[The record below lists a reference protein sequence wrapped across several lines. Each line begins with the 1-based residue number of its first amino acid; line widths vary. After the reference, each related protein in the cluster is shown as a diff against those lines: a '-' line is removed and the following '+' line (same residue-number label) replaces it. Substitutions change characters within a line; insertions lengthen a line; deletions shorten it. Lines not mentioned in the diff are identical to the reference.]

1 MANHWAIAIGIN
13 QYHHLPPLRYARQD
27 ARALRNFLVNEV
39 RLPPNHCW
47 LFTDAARTVTEQEAL
62 AQPEAILACLQQ
74 LALQVQPDDR
84 VWCFFSGYGLCQEQ
98 TDYLVPIAGDPD
110 HLADTAI
117 PVRALLE
124 TLAALPTQQVLLLLD
139 MSRSQEAIALT
150 TNLGAQTAALAGELG
165 IATLLSCCPGQVSH
179 EVANV
184 GHGLFTEAL
193 LGALRQ
199 PPPLD
204 LQTLD
209 QFLRDRLP
217 ELCRTHRQPL
227 QNPFVIVPPDRFSQI
242 ILERSGQPPLPPPAA
257 ADFPEWEVPPP
268 LFVRTASPQENRAPE
283 PPLVPDPLAAPTA
296 IVLPPSRA
304 PRVAPPPTMPSEGR
318 WSAPSWDPLD
328 ALSAP
333 PRPLGMPPHH
343 TDEPTAARSPA
354 SPSPM
359 PSEPPINATDPVG
372 PSPVSDRTFWGRFLL
387 WGGAAVFLL
396 IVSILARNWAALNM
410 PADPLA
416 VVTASPGTAS
426 PNPTP
431 EATLTPLPPVSP
443 PLDPEALRHTN
454 QIVLTAAEGLIAQAP
469 YQASSYSKAIALA
482 SKIQPGEP
490 LYEEAQIAMEM
501 WSREI
506 MTIARERAAWGNRQQ
521 AIAAARL
528 VPPAQAKVYA
538 EAQAAIAQWQ

>member
-1 MANHWAIAIGIN
+1 
-13 QYHHLPPLRYARQD
+13 
-27 ARALRNFLVNEV
+27 
-39 RLPPNHCW
+39 
-47 LFTDAARTVTEQEAL
+47 
-62 AQPEAILACLQQ
+62 
-74 LALQVQPDDR
+74 
-84 VWCFFSGYGLCQEQ
+84 
-98 TDYLVPIAGDPD
+98 
-110 HLADTAI
+110 
-117 PVRALLE
+117 
-124 TLAALPTQQVLLLLD
+124 
-139 MSRSQEAIALT
+139 
-150 TNLGAQTAALAGELG
+150 
-165 IATLLSCCPGQVSH
+165 
-179 EVANV
+179 
-184 GHGLFTEAL
+184 
-193 LGALRQ
+193 
-199 PPPLD
+199 
-204 LQTLD
+204 
-209 QFLRDRLP
+209 
-217 ELCRTHRQPL
+217 
-227 QNPFVIVPPDRFSQI
+227 
-242 ILERSGQPPLPPPAA
+242 
-257 ADFPEWEVPPP
+257 
-268 LFVRTASPQENRAPE
+268 
-283 PPLVPDPLAAPTA
+283 
-296 IVLPPSRA
+296 
-304 PRVAPPPTMPSEGR
+304 
-318 WSAPSWDPLD
+318 
-328 ALSAP
+328 
-333 PRPLGMPPHH
+333 
-343 TDEPTAARSPA
+343 
-354 SPSPM
+354 M